1 MDDPGEVVDR
11 HLPDL
16 LPLLARIPGL
26 AVRPF
31 LATLLTAAVSAGV
44 RSLAQYVERVRAAPI
59 VPYAIAHRP
68 TRRELAVYVR
78 AGSGLAHLASALD
91 AAERATGSERD
102 RRWEALRRAVGLAQS
117 ELARPLAGHRGAVEE
132 IDGFL
137 EILIES
143 GVRDLPTGERR
154 LLLRRIADKLED
166 VFTRQPSA
174 LDALS

>member
-1 MDDPGEVVDR
+1 MDGPGEIVDR

-16 LPLLARIPGL
+16 LPLLSRIPGL

-31 LATLLTAAVSAGV
+31 LTTLLTAAVSAGV
-44 RSLAQYVERVRAAPI
+44 RSLAEYVERVRAAPI
-59 VPYAIAHRP
+59 LPYAIAHRP

-78 AGSGLAHLASALD
+78 AEPGLAHLAAALE
-91 AAERATGSERD
+91 AAEEATGSERH
-102 RRWEALRRAVGLAQS
+102 RLWEALRQAVGRAQT
-117 ELARPLAGHRGAVEE
+117 ELALPLAGHRGAVEE

-137 EILIES
+137 EILVES

-166 VFTRQPSA
+166 ALTREARSA
-174 LDALS
+174 RAVT

>member
-1 MDDPGEVVDR
+1 MDDSRDVVDR

-16 LPLLARIPGL
+16 LPLLSRIPGL

-31 LATLLTAAVSAGV
+31 LAALLTAAVSAGV
-44 RSLAQYVERVRAAPI
+44 RSLAEYVERVRSAPI
-59 VPYAIAHRP
+59 VPFAVAHRP
-68 TRRELAVYVR
+68 TRRELAAYIR
-78 AGSGLAHLASALD
+78 AGTGLAHLSSALV

-102 RRWEALRRAVGLAQS
+102 RRWEALRRAVGRAQT
-117 ELARPLAGHRGAVEE
+117 ELAAPLTSRRGAVEE

-137 EILIES
+137 EILVES

-166 VFTRQPSA
+166 VFTRQASA
-174 LDALS
+174 PDALS